1 MTVSGE
7 KIALFIDGANLYA
20 TAKSL
25 GFDIDYK
32 RLLREFQSRG
42 YLLRAFYYTA
52 VIEDQE
58 YSSIRPLID
67 WLDYNGYSV
76 VTKAT
81 KEFVDQTG
89 RRKVK
94 GNMDIEL
101 AVDAMEIAGTIDH
114 MVLFSGDGDFRSLV
128 EAVQRR
134 GVRVTVV
141 STISTQPPMV
151 ADELRRQADVF
162 LDIVELQTKIGRDP
176 SERPAR
182 EGRPPREDRA
192 ASHTPQFLQRPRPR
206 RSAPGRMWELT
217 TTTSRTSSGV
227 AYSFGIVGYGW
238 GRRKAWARLP
248 ALPAPCS
255 LSQNLARQRTRLVQ
269 RAGALL
275 WAARCA
281 AADRRS
287 RARTAGRQ
295 PHRPAV
301 HRRLRRRAALR
312 DARKI
317 RLCAR
322 RISTRIRT
330 TGLS

>member
-1 MTVSGE
+1 MTVPGE

-20 TAKSL
+20 TARSL
-25 GFDIDYK
+25 NFDIDYK
-32 RLLREFQSRG
+32 KLLTEFQSRG

-101 AVDAMEIAGTIDH
+101 AVDAMEMAATIDH

-141 STISTQPPMV
+141 STVTTQPPMV

-162 LDIVELQTKIGRDP
+162 LDIVTLQGKIGRAV
-176 SERPAR
+176 SERPLR
-182 EGRPPREDRA
+182 GPRDPA
-192 ASHTPQFLQRPRPR
+192 AEPGQHTPQFLQRPAG
-206 RSAPGRMWELT
+206 AP
-217 TTTSRTSSGV
+217 
-227 AYSFGIVGYGW
+227 
-238 GRRKAWARLP
+238 
-248 ALPAPCS
+248 
-255 LSQNLARQRTRLVQ
+255 Q
-269 RAGALL
+269 RAGAGVE
-275 WAARCA
+275 
-281 AADRRS
+281 D
-287 RARTAGRQ
+287 
-295 PHRPAV
+295 
-301 HRRLRRRAALR
+301 
-312 DARKI
+312 DEFED
-317 RLCAR
+317 
-322 RISTRIRT
+322 
-330 TGLS
+330 